1 MRSIDLLANKLHHFP
16 IMIIRRLLFPVLL
29 LLHGNLFAQQ
39 VGIGTT
45 QPHNSAILDVQ
56 STNKGFLPPRLT
68 KAQRDQ
74 IQQPSVGL
82 VVYCSDCCGVGE
94 LQVYQNNSWKN
105 VTGGISCS
113 VMNVTTDSIRSI
125 QSTSLRAFG
134 TVLEHGEPIYE
145 RGFII
150 DTIPITNSFNYIN
163 NTTLYNTNVIRDS
176 VSPDGSTIGLGS
188 FNRNIQNLIPGKTY
202 HLRAWAQ
209 NGLGGSSSIGFGNN
223 LTITTSPASAG
234 ITEGLVAHYAMNGNA
249 LDSSGNGHHATVINA
264 VLGADRFGRP
274 NRAYEFNGI
283 NNYLECPSV
292 PQLND
297 ATQMTVTAWVRVRG
311 YNTNTSCI
319 SGLGCW
325 QFLVSRDQVPNYES
339 HFSLAFYQDS
349 SAPVNQKFAGFL
361 GAPGTSILA
370 AQANPLPHAGWY
382 HLAMVFARFQSL
394 DGPQVR
400 FYVNGILQRTSLRN
414 HNPSSTGKIQIGR
427 YLGATASNFTNGWID
442 DVRIYNRALAVSEI
456 QVLANLPY

>member
-1 MRSIDLLANKLHHFP
+1 MRTWILITLG
-16 IMIIRRLLFPVLL
+16 LL
-29 LLHGNLFAQQ
+29 LNHTSLIAQQ

-45 QPHNSAILDVQ
+45 QPHSSAILDVQ
-56 STNKGFLPPRLT
+56 SNNRGFLPPRLT

-74 IQQPSVGL
+74 IQQPTVGL
-82 VVYCSDCCGVGE
+82 VVYCTDCCGVGE

-113 VMNVTTDSIRSI
+113 VMNVTTDSIRAI
-125 QSTSLRAFG
+125 QSTSFRAHG
-134 TVLEHGEPIYE
+134 TVLEHGEPVNA

-150 DTIPITNSFNYIN
+150 DTIPIVNPSNYMLSNS
-163 NTTLYNTNVIRDS
+163 LYVNHVITDT
-176 VSPDGSTIGLGS
+176 VSPDGFTVGLGP
-188 FNRNIQNLIPGKTY
+188 FQKNLQYLIPGKTY
-202 HLRAWAQ
+202 HVRAWAA
-209 NGLGGSSSIGFGNN
+209 NAWGGSGGWGFGNN
-223 LTITTSPASAG
+223 LTVATSSASMG
-234 ITEGLVAHYAMNGNA
+234 INQGLVAHYAMNGNA

-283 NNYLECPSV
+283 NNYLECPSG

-297 ATQMTVTAWVRVRG
+297 ATQMTVTAWVRIRG
-311 YNTNTSCI
+311 YNTNTNCL
-319 SGLGCW
+319 SGGGCW
-325 QFLVSRDQVPNYES
+325 QFFVSRDQVPNYES

-349 SAPVNQKFAGFL
+349 SAPVNQRFAGFL
-361 GAPGTSILA
+361 GASGTSISA
-370 AQANPLPHAGWY
+370 AQANPLPHAGWF
-382 HLAMVFARFQSL
+382 HLAMVYDGEQS
-394 DGPQVR
+394 QVR
-400 FYVNGILQRTSLRN
+400 FYVNGILQRTSSRY

-427 YLGATASNFTNGWID
+427 YLGATANYFTNGWID